1 MKRFSVKFQ
10 RTNSS
15 IVVTETVAASSAS
28 QAREQIKAKCNGKV
42 TIISVVEK

>member
-15 IVVTETVAASSAS
+15 IIVTETVMASSAS
-28 QAREQIKAKCNGKV
+28 QAKEQIKAKCNGKV
-42 TIISVVEK
+42 KVISAVEK